1 MVTRRHI
8 SGPLALIIWYEVGC
22 QHDRR
27 TCFEQCFDACICF
40 KHNTRARGV
49 LAADTWTWTWTSFKH
64 NIRARGVLAADTW
77 TWTCFNQPSPYR
89 NGVAQ
94 PRDVDVGDEDI
105 HAALGKVADEPDLI
119 APHLV
124 KVAGGR
130 VRRAS
135 RDIHVMSGGLIR

>member
-1 MVTRRHI
+1 MADCAYMVTRRHI

-27 TCFEQCFDACICF
+27 TCFEQCFDACTCF
-40 KHNTRARGV
+40 KHNTRAR
-49 LAADTWTWTWTSFKH
+49 D
-64 NIRARGVLAADTW
+64 VLAADTW

-105 HAALGKVADEPDLI
+105 HAALGKVADEPDFI

-135 RDIHVMSGGLIR
+135 RDIHIMSGGLIR

>member
-49 LAADTWTWTWTSFKH
+49 LAADTWTWT
-64 NIRARGVLAADTW
+64 
-77 TWTCFNQPSPYR
+77 CFNQPSPYR

-105 HAALGKVADEPDLI
+105 HAALGKVADEPDFI

-135 RDIHVMSGGLIR
+135 RDIHIMSGGLIR